1 MLRESSTSLLYLPT
15 SDVVSILDKVMS
27 CQVTCYPIRKSA
39 KVFCRLS
46 SEGLFTYAREAHDL
60 GTTIIPKLEISS
72 RFRDA
77 GICDRV
83 LSALSA
89 FEIHAQE
96 VWPFLPGSHSW
107 LELEITGSV
116 FSSGL
121 KDTIF
126 VNRPVRLTS
135 LGRENITMS
144 DLSSRISRKGN
155 VLSGFSQGWSIQE
168 LDETVVPLDEPELQA
183 YKNLEISL
191 EEVVDLLL
199 QKNECP
205 LGFYMHLNIGKIRVA
220 TGKRPIPPPPNKL
233 PIPIAGVVK

>member
-1 MLRESSTSLLYLPT
+1 MLRESSTSLLYLPA
-15 SDVVSILDKVMS
+15 SDVISTLDRIATY
-27 CQVTCYPIRKSA
+27 QVTRYPVRKSA

-46 SEGLFTYAREAHDL
+46 SEGLFTYAREPHDL

-72 RFRDA
+72 RFRDTA
-77 GICDRV
+77 ICDQV

-89 FEIHAQE
+89 FEIYALE

-107 LELEITGSV
+107 LELEITGPV
-116 FSSGL
+116 FSSSL

-144 DLSSRISRKGN
+144 DLSSKISRKGN
-155 VLSGFSQGWSIQE
+155 IFSSVSQGWNIQK

-183 YKNLEISL
+183 YKDLEISL

-205 LGFYMHLNIGKIRVA
+205 AGFYMYSNIGKIRVA
-220 TGKRPIPPPPNKL
+220 TGKRPSPPPPNKL
-233 PIPIAGVVK
+233 PIPIVGVVK